1 MTPPRTHLAGSP
13 PTAPRLVASW
23 VVLAFALASVAVQV
37 APAAGAQGSPGA
49 DVAAWP
55 WTTPGLRGGDHLL
68 EERVALERC
77 ALASDP
83 ATPSVA
89 CVRVLAALAVDREEL
104 HRALRAVVRVGSAT
118 SVREAAAALALMP
131 EVQSGDL
138 YLWALLRER
147 GGPLAAPLLL
157 EAWEGGDPPWLGAYL
172 RYLAAFAPDP
182 LTRGVVAGRIL
193 RQRQVEV
200 ERVLPLLQQV
210 KDTLAGLAALSA
222 DDPRQALAPELEAA
236 IAHIRRACDLE
247 GSRALR
253 CPWWRAPP
261 SPPNWA
267 RWPPAT
273 CAPSRAAF
281 GPVGDYTAAA
291 ALACADEPDPRAFHQ
306 AMRLAQRFPRRK
318 RPPIETLLIGQEGH
332 RAATPYR
339 LVGASEEVA
348 PHAEI
353 AELPP
358 GFWGFDPDLPQP
370 AWYPPHVHLTV
381 DDGPRP
387 GALGAAL
394 DALAAYE
401 VKATFFFVGSA
412 LVRRRLDDA
421 AQLASLVERVV
432 TEGHLIGYH
441 SMHHVVDAEFHESN
455 RGPDQFADSVALFRA
470 LLADVVGP
478 GGEEVAVRY
487 GRHAGGR
494 GAYFETMPRD
504 FAGAGLSQHVLWTFG
519 PPQWSERTRLDTIR
533 GFACPLATSP
543 EPAVVLLHEYPRLG
557 DHLHAFLGELRASCP
572 RESGAASPDTR
583 ASFPRDAVFAPL
595 RAPAVEPDGPRFGG

>member
-1 MTPPRTHLAGSP
+1 MPSRRSH
-13 PTAPRLVASW
+13 TAVA
-23 VVLAFALASVAVQV
+23 LCAFALCVFTSIASAS
-37 APAAGAQGSPGA
+37 AGPGV
-49 DVAAWP
+49 DPWP
-55 WTTPGLRGGDHLL
+55 WTTPGLWGDEHLL

-104 HRALRAVVRVGSAT
+104 HRALRAVVRRGADDA
-118 SVREAAAALALMP
+118 VREAAAALALMP
-131 EVQSGDL
+131 EAQSGDL
-138 YLWALLRER
+138 YVWALLRER

-157 EAWEGGDPPWLGAYL
+157 AAWERGDPPWLGAYL

-210 KDTLAGLAALSA
+210 KDALAGLATLSA
-222 DDPRQALAPELEAA
+222 DDPRHALAPELEAA

-247 GSRALR
+247 GPRALR

-273 CAPSRAAF
+273 CAPPRAAF

-291 ALACADEPDPRAFHQ
+291 ALACADAPDPRVFHQ

-318 RPPIETLLIGQEGH
+318 RPPIETLLVGPDGH
-332 RAATPYR
+332 RTATPYR
-339 LVGASEEVA
+339 PAGAWQEVTPA
-348 PHAEI
+348 AEI
-353 AELPP
+353 AALPP
-358 GFWGFDPDLPQP
+358 GFWGFDPELAQP
-370 AWYPPHVHLTV
+370 PWYPPHLHLTV

-387 GALGAAL
+387 GALGPAL
-394 DALAAYE
+394 DALAAYD

-421 AQLASLVERVV
+421 AQVRALVARVV
-432 TEGHLIGYH
+432 AEGHLIGYH
-441 SMHHVVDAEFHESN
+441 SMHHVVDAELHESN

-470 LLADVVGP
+470 LLADIVGAA
-478 GGEEVAVRY
+478 GEEVAVRY

-519 PPQWSERTRLDTIR
+519 PPQWSERTRLDAIR
-533 GFACPLATSP
+533 GFACSLATSP
-543 EPAVVLLHEYPRLG
+543 EPVVVLLHEYPRLAA
-557 DHLHAFLGELRASCP
+557 HLRALLDELRATCP
-572 RESGAASPDTR
+572 RAPGAPPRPTR
-583 ASFPRDAVFAPL
+583 ATFPRDAVFAPL
-595 RAPAVEPDGPRFGG
+595 VGPAAEPDGDPFGG